1 MATVRICRKISYVA
15 GVALAFAMS
24 HGQARAQTP
33 GCTAMEVAVEDQ
45 DAFTQR
51 PPPVVDKLGK
61 ENEPRGLGQQE
72 ATAPLVGLPLPRPRG
87 KQRGT
92 TDKDGDIATREN
104 AFASGQ
110 SLADYCNLK
119 IESGTKR

>member
-51 PPPVVDKLGK
+51 PPPLLINWAKRTSQ
-61 ENEPRGLGQQE
+61 EGLGNRRP
-72 ATAPLVGLPLPRPRG
+72 PLH
-87 KQRGT
+87 
-92 TDKDGDIATREN
+92 
-104 AFASGQ
+104 
-110 SLADYCNLK
+110 
-119 IESGTKR
+119 